1 MARARCNARLTAGWL
16 SSSRDAAAVTLFSSA
31 MAANVIRRFKSTCR
45 SLVICGCVSQKNA
58 QGEFNATGKRF
69 ATEAGGR
76 GGWVVGDWFG
86 SGSTGGLARSQGRY
100 RLQQRGTNSEGR

>member
-45 SLVICGCVSQKNA
+45 SFS
-58 QGEFNATGKRF
+58 KRM
-69 ATEAGGR
+69 AVMTIMHEPH
-76 GGWVVGDWFG
+76 VVVW
-86 SGSTGGLARSQGRY
+86 SSVTV
-100 RLQQRGTNSEGR
+100 